1 MKNHGRFTHTEC
13 PAWVFQLTSDSNMPR
28 RGSGLQNGY
37 SLVELM
43 LGMVLSLF
51 MTAAVATGYIATKR
65 TYQLTQEV
73 SRIQENSRFA
83 IHFLKSA
90 IRNSGNL
97 GCVDDIR
104 NHINSKL
111 YDFSKPVMGWNYTGT
126 SSGSTFTIKDDNSPS
141 HSTNA
146 ALSKWSQVNGASQ
159 TLPKLLKNKVMPG
172 SDVILLQ
179 ALQPQ
184 DEIGVAQ
191 RNALDKSTI
200 SAQNNHHIPKGS
212 IIVISDCLQAS
223 DRYQTSS
230 ISSTNSLDREAK
242 RAVPGNIKL
251 SGGGI
256 WSRKYGPESTIYQDL
271 SAFYYIG
278 KGGSGRPS
286 LFKLPIGVAGSA
298 KAVELVEGVENMQII
313 FGEDLNGDGVIDTY
327 VSADEIQ
334 VWKNVISVR
343 VGLLMRSIGDFAT
356 DIAHIEPYI
365 LTDSISIASG
375 TSSDRVLRY
384 AINSTINLR
393 NSALFRD
400 IKTCAAKPDSISC

>member
-1 MKNHGRFTHTEC
+1 M
-13 PAWVFQLTSDSNMPR
+13 
-28 RGSGLQNGY
+28 
-37 SLVELM
+37 
-43 LGMVLSLF
+43 
-51 MTAAVATGYIATKR
+51 I
-65 TYQLTQEV
+65 
-73 SRIQENSRFA
+73 
-83 IHFLKSA
+83 
-90 IRNSGNL
+90 
-97 GCVDDIR
+97 
-104 NHINSKL
+104 
-111 YDFSKPVMGWNYTGT
+111 FSKPVMAWNYTGT
-126 SSGSTFTIKDDNSPS
+126 SSGSSFTINNDNSPS

-146 ALSKWSQVNGASQ
+146 ALSKWTQANGASHA
-159 TLPKLLKNKVMPG
+159 LPKLLKNKVMPG

-191 RNALDKSTI
+191 RNALDKPTI
-200 SAQNNHHIPKGS
+200 STQNNHHIPKGS
-212 IIVISDCLQAS
+212 IIVISDCLHAS

-230 ISSTNSLDREAK
+230 ISSANILDREAK

-286 LFKLPIGVAGSA
+286 LFKLPIGVGGSA
-298 KAVELVEGVENMQII
+298 KSVELVEGVENMQIV

-327 VSADEIQ
+327 VSADEIHA
-334 VWKNVISVR
+334 WANVISIR
-343 VGLLMRSIGDFAT
+343 VGLLMRSIGDLVT
-356 DIAHIEPYI
+356 DIAHNDSYL

-375 TSSDRVLRY
+375 ASSDRVLRY

-393 NSALFRD
+393 NAALIRG
-400 IKTCAAKPDSISC
+400 IKTCAAKADSISC